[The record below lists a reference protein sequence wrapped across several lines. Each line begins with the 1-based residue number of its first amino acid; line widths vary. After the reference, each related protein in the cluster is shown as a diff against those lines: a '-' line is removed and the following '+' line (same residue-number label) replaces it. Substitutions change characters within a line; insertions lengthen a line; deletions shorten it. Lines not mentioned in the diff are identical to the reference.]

1 MDAFSWFVAG
11 LRLTMRARYQASN
24 SMLALLLADYAKEKG
39 FHSEP
44 QFTGDILRRWGDPR
58 NSPKIQSYQ
67 LRSMYSFF
75 LERELVPNTRL
86 GWVGLIKVHQHLQGD
101 DGRSLPAYLHDHG
114 ASTWIAMAATTSKE
128 HAYVQQQ

>member
-24 SMLALLLADYAKEKG
+24 SMLAIVLSDYAKEKG

-58 NSPKIQSYQ
+58 NAAKIQSYQ

-75 LERELVPNTRL
+75 LERELVPDTQQ
-86 GWVGLIKVHQHLQGD
+86 GWIGLITVHQHLQGD
-101 DGRSLPAYLHDHG
+101 SGLSLPAYLQNQG
-114 ASTWIAMAATTSKE
+114 AATWIALVANPSKE
-128 HAYVQQQ
+128 HPHVQQQ